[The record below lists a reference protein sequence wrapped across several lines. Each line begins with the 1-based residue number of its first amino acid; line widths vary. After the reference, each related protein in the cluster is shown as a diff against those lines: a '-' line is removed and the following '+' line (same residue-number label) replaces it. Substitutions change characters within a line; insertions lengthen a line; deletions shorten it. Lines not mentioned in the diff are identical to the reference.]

1 MSYSAISKPTDENG
15 IQLSIKRIGGLMR
28 YRDDENVFYRPAKTL
43 SIDAANYNREKYAMI
58 SCVFLPG

>member
-1 MSYSAISKPTDENG
+1 
-15 IQLSIKRIGGLMR
+15 MR
-28 YRDDENVFYRPAKTL
+28 YRDGENVLYRPAKTL